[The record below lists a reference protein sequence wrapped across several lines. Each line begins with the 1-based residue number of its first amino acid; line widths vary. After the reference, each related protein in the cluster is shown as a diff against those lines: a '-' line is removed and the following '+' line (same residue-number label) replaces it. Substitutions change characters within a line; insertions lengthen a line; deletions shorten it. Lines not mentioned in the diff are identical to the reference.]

1 MKLSLLLMLP
11 LFSAATALAAES
23 DGWVSLFD
31 GKSLEGWKPN
41 ENPQTFAVK
50 DGVLVVKGDRSHLFY
65 TGPVNGANF
74 KNFEFQAEIM
84 TKKGANSGV
93 YFHTAFQPGGWP
105 SKGYEIQVNNTHT
118 DPKKT
123 AGVYGIKDNMTAP
136 AKDDEWFTLYI
147 KVEGKRILT
156 KVNDKVISDY
166 TEEADAKR
174 EGQFKDRLIGS
185 GTFAIQ
191 GHDPGSEI
199 HYRNIKVKPLP

>member
-105 SKGYEIQVNNTHT
+105 SNGYEIQVNNTHT